1 MEKSKAFTFI
11 GFAIKARKLR
21 CGVNA
26 ISTLKKADLL
36 ILCSSASENTKKDAV
51 KLSKKLNAK
60 LSVLN
65 EVLLESVVYKDKCKL
80 VAVTDNALAKA
91 ILNSGDSRF
100 CEYQEG

>member
-1 MEKSKAFTFI
+1 M
-11 GFAIKARKLR
+11 
-21 CGVNA
+21 GVNA
-26 ISTLKKADLL
+26 VATLKNAE
-36 ILCSSASENTKKDAV
+36 ILMLCHTASENTKKDAV

-60 LSVLN
+60 LLVLN

>member
-60 LSVLN
+60 LLVLN

>member
-60 LSVLN
+60 LLVLN

-100 CEYQEG
+100 CEHQEG

>member
-60 LSVLN
+60 LLVLN
-65 EVLLESVVYKDKCKL
+65 EVLLESVVYKEKCKL

>member
-1 MEKSKAFTFI
+1 MEKSKSFTFI

-26 ISTLKKADLL
+26 IATLKKADLL
-36 ILCSSASENTKKDAV
+36 IVCSSASENTKKDAV
-51 KLSKKLNAK
+51 KLSKKLFAK
-60 LSVLN
+60 LLVLN

-80 VAVTDNALAKA
+80 VAITDKALAKA
-91 ILNSGDSRF
+91 IINSGDSRF